1 MNQMNNLK
9 LSLCLFDGAAGA
21 AAPGAG
27 EGTTASTGVGTPEQ
41 QADKILYGKQ
51 AQEVQEGTEAPEGE
65 EGVAT
70 PEKVTLKDLI
80 STHPDVKT
88 ELERMIQARVKNSKA
103 EVEQAAKQIQSLDP
117 IVTALYARYSVA
129 DGDLEGLTQAIN
141 ADNSY
146 LEEEAEAKGMTV
158 EQLAYVKRLEM
169 INMINQRQQRITQ
182 EQMIKQQLQNKWD
195 AESKEVKALY
205 PEFDFAT
212 EIQSNEAFQ
221 KLIRSN
227 FPVKDAYEFAHK
239 EELEQAKQ
247 AAVASQMQ
255 KQVVSNI
262 QARQERP
269 KEAGLKGQQ
278 GFQVRNDPSKLT
290 SKDIKEIR
298 KRVEAGERIS
308 F

>member
-1 MNQMNNLK
+1 MKNSKLNLR
-9 LSLCLFDGAAGA
+9 LFDGAAGA
-21 AAPGAG
+21 PGAAPQAGAA
-27 EGTTASTGVGTPEQ
+27 ASTGVSNPGQ
-41 QADKILYGKQ
+41 QADTILYGKQ
-51 AQEVQEGTEAPEGE
+51 QGDTQPEEEGEEGE

-70 PEKVTLKDLI
+70 PEKLTLKDII
-80 STHPDVKT
+80 STNPDIKN
-88 ELERMIQARVKNSKA
+88 ELERMIQSRVKNSKA
-103 EVEQAAKQIQSLDP
+103 EVDQATKQMQAFDP
-117 IVTALYARYSVA
+117 IMTSLYARYGVN
-129 DGDLEGLTQAIN
+129 DGDLEGLTNAIN

-146 LEEEAEAKGMTV
+146 LEEEAEVKGMTV

-169 INMINQRQQRITQ
+169 QNMLSQRQQRVTQ
-182 EQMIKQQLQNKWD
+182 EQMIRQQLQTKWD
-195 AESKEVKALY
+195 TESQEVKALY
-205 PEFDFAT
+205 PDFDFAT
-212 EIQSNEAFQ
+212 EISSNEVFQ

-227 FPVKDAYEFAHK
+227 LPVKDAYEFAHR

-247 AAVASQMQ
+247 VAVATEMQ

-290 SKDIKEIR
+290 PKDIKEIR
-298 KRVEAGERIS
+298 KRVEAGEKIS

>member
-1 MNQMNNLK
+1 MKHLKMNLR
-9 LSLCLFDGAAGA
+9 LFDGAAVA
-21 AAPGAG
+21 ATGAPGAAN
-27 EGTTASTGVGTPEQ
+27 ASTGVGNPGQQQ
-41 QADKILYGKQ
+41 QADTILYGKQ
-51 AQEVQEGTEAPEGE
+51 QEEAAAEPQEGE
-65 EGVAT
+65 EGLAN

-80 STHPDVKT
+80 STHPDIKT
-88 ELERMIQARVKNSKA
+88 ELERMIQSRVKNSKS
-103 EVEQAAKQIQSLDP
+103 EVEQVTKQIQSLDP
-117 IVTALYARYSVA
+117 IVTSLYARYGVE
-129 DGDLEGLTQAIN
+129 DGDIQGLANAIN

-169 INMINQRQQRITQ
+169 QNMMNQRQQRMTQ

-195 AESKEVKALY
+195 AESQEVKALY

-212 EIQSNEAFQ
+212 EIQSNETFQ

-227 FPVKDAYEFAHK
+227 LPVKDAYEFAHR

-298 KRVEAGERIS
+298 KRVEAGEKIS